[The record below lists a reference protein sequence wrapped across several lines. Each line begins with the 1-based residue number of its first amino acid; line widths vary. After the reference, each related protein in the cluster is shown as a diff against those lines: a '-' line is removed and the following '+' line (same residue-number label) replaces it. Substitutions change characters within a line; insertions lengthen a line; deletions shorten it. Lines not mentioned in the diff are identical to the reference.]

1 MKNRRML
8 SIVAV
13 LGVGILTAC
22 ESNTIGVIGGAD
34 GPTAIYVA
42 EGENQQLSTA
52 EAEAFIR
59 QNYLDAAQFPNTDAS
74 WERNTVSD
82 DRLLVLEDEIEN
94 EAEFFVYQWYRNQT
108 EGNWQEMYRVI
119 CGDSLLGATEADE
132 KMFADGI
139 WYSKIVLEELEVVN
153 SEDVQEMP
161 DNGKR
166 SLVNV
171 LKREN
176 ITAFTLVK
184 AECDVTWN
192 DKGSRAGMQ
201 VPDGEVTRYYL
212 IGKTE
217 EGLKMCEVFWEGL
230 LG

>member
-1 MKNRRML
+1 MKNRRIL

-13 LGVGILTAC
+13 LCIVVLTSC

-34 GPTAIYVA
+34 GPTAIYVS
-42 EGENQQLSTA
+42 EGENGQTA
-52 EAEAFIR
+52 AEDDAFIR
-59 QNYLDAAQFPNTDAS
+59 QNYLNAAQFPNTDAS
-74 WERNTVSD
+74 WEKHTVSD

-108 EGNWQEMYRVI
+108 LGNWQEMYKVI
-119 CGDSLLGATEADE
+119 RSDSLLAATEADE

-166 SLVNV
+166 SLVSV

-201 VPDGEVTRYYL
+201 IPDGEVTRYYL
-212 IGKTE
+212 IGRTE
-217 EGLKMCEVFWEGL
+217 EGLQMCEVFWEGL

>member
-1 MKNRRML
+1 MKNRRIL

-13 LGVGILTAC
+13 LCIVVLTSC
-22 ESNTIGVIGGAD
+22 ESNTIGIIGGAD
-34 GPTAIYVA
+34 GPTAIYVS
-42 EGENQQLSTA
+42 EGENGQTTA
-52 EAEAFIR
+52 EDDAFIR
-59 QNYLDAAQFPNTDAS
+59 QNYLNAAQFPNTDAS
-74 WERNTVSD
+74 WEKHTVSD

-94 EAEFFVYQWYRNQT
+94 EAESFVYQWYRNQT
-108 EGNWQEMYRVI
+108 LGNWQEMYKVI
-119 CGDSLLGATEADE
+119 HSDSLLAATEADE
-132 KMFADGI
+132 NMFADGI

-166 SLVNV
+166 SLVSV

-212 IGKTE
+212 IGRTE
-217 EGLKMCEVFWEGL
+217 DGLQMCEVFWEGL